1 VDEEK
6 IKEYYQITDMLA
18 VSNYALKWI
27 NLNKNANI
35 ESIITLNEKLL
46 HELIKFGLNNI
57 GLIDE

>member
-1 VDEEK
+1 MDEEK

-27 NLNKNANI
+27 NLNKNGNI

>member
-1 VDEEK
+1 MDEEK